1 MNHWRT
7 AFVNQVLPRAV
18 YLAVRWADITELW
31 VAYSIHRA
39 FARLRFLQSIEVDL
53 VRMDEQ
59 HEQGQIPYAFIAP
72 GPPVATFPAPP
83 PLGEQERGVWI

>member
-18 YLAVRWADITELW
+18 YLAVRWADMMELW
-31 VAYSIHRA
+31 MAYNIARGL
-39 FARLRFLQSIEVDL
+39 ARLRFLHRIEVDL

-59 HEQGQIPYAFIAP
+59 LEQDWAPHAFLAR
-72 GPPVATFPAPP
+72 GPLAVMHPAPP
-83 PLGEQERGVWI
+83 PPEEQEQGVWV